1 VSESTRDLAVIVVD
15 TDVTSLMWRAALP
28 ADIERHFVGRRLV
41 VTFITKGEAL
51 EGAYRKFDVVRQEGL
66 RAFYEHTFGM
76 LEWDE
81 QIPETYARLRA
92 AAAVK
97 GYNVAQNDCWIAAC
111 CVSHGLPL
119 MTRNRRHFEPL
130 RPVGLRLL

>member
-1 VSESTRDLAVIVVD
+1 MSGGNRDLATVVVD

-28 ADIERHFVGRRLV
+28 PEIERRFVGQRLV

-51 EGAYRKFDVVRQEGL
+51 DGAYRRWDVATREEL
-66 RAFYEHTFGM
+66 RAFYEQTFGM

-81 QIPETYARLRA
+81 QIPDSYARLRA
-92 AAAVK
+92 AAALR
-97 GYNVAQNDCWIAAC
+97 GYSVAHNDCWIAAC

-119 MTRNRRHFEPL
+119 VTRNRRHFEPL
-130 RPVGLRLL
+130 ESLGLRLL